1 MGRKLGTVP
10 LELQTF
16 RTQDL
21 SFPRTKGPYG
31 ELSFP
36 RNESSRNFR
45 SPGTKVPEN
54 EKARERKF
62 QGTFVP
68 SSRERKVSGTK
79 VPHRDYSFLGT
90 KGLGHEK
97 SRYRAPL
104 GGAGSLSNTKWPGPR
119 RMPTSVPSFIL
130 IHPTVWPQYTNV
142 SDRTGQT
149 ARTDRRENDPVAY
162 RVNRFTNGR
171 RIMSANEVAT
181 PVGPI
186 GYT

>member
-1 MGRKLGTVP
+1 M
-10 LELQTF
+10 ELQTF

-36 RNESSRNFR
+36 RNESSSERKVQGMKVPRNFC

-54 EKARERKF
+54 ERARERKF

-68 SSRERKVSGTK
+68 RERKVSGTK

-97 SRYRAPL
+97 SRYL
-104 GGAGSLSNTKWPGPR
+104 LTLSKTLTLSLTLTLTRDVKIEFFG
-119 RMPTSVPSFIL
+119 
-130 IHPTVWPQYTNV
+130 
-142 SDRTGQT
+142 
-149 ARTDRRENDPVAY
+149 
-162 RVNRFTNGR
+162 
-171 RIMSANEVAT
+171 
-181 PVGPI
+181 
-186 GYT
+186 